1 MYNAF
6 PVKELTKLGQVFIIV
21 SILQNNFCYV
31 YNSESMEELRCLQ
44 VKIIHSC
51 QVFKTIYI
59 HYAQFNITF
68 LN

>member
-21 SILQNNFCYV
+21 IYCKIISV

-44 VKIIHSC
+44 VKNIHSC